1 MTTLRRRVYFYLED
15 TQSWL
20 PRLLQLAIALLI
32 LGNVAAVVL
41 ESVAHIEAAY
51 AAQFLLFEQISVAL
65 FSLEYLLRLYS
76 APENPS
82 FAEARSP
89 RMAYL
94 TSPMAIVDLLA
105 IAPFFLAMFISV
117 DTRILRVL
125 RLLRVFK
132 LARYSASLEL
142 LGTVMRKEASSFASA
157 LFVMLIII
165 IFAASG
171 MYAVER
177 HIQPEHFGSIPAA
190 MWWATVTL
198 TTVGYG
204 DVVPHTALGKAF
216 GMVITLA
223 GVGMAALPAGILA
236 SGFSRELEL
245 RRERFTDHVQEALAD
260 GVLSG
265 DEREALDE
273 AAEELGI
280 PDEDAQALLRR
291 ATAQPAK
298 QCPHCGGHV

>member
-1 MTTLRRRVYFYLED
+1 MTPLRQQVYLYLED
-15 TQSWL
+15 NQCWL

-32 LGNVAAVVL
+32 LANVAAVIL
-41 ESVAHIEAAY
+41 ESVARIEAQY
-51 AAQFLLFEQISVAL
+51 AEQFVLFERISVAL

-76 APENPS
+76 APEHPA

-89 RMAYL
+89 RVAYL
-94 TSPMAIVDLLA
+94 LSPMALVDLIA
-105 IAPFFLAMFISV
+105 IAPFYLALFINV

-204 DVVPHTALGKAF
+204 DVVPMTALGKAF
-216 GMVITLA
+216 GMLITLA

-245 RRERFTDHVQEALAD
+245 RRERFSEQVQVALAD
-260 GVLSG
+260 GHLSD
-265 DEREALDE
+265 DERDALDDS
-273 AAEELGI
+273 AEELGI
-280 PDEDAQALLRR
+280 PDEDAAALLER
-291 ATAQPAK
+291 AQQNK
-298 QCPHCGGHV
+298 KCPHCGGHL